1 MDATVTSSSIQV
13 KPTEP
18 ADSISNEIVAEGN
31 KWASSWVYGDF
42 YPA

>member
-13 KPTEP
+13 KPIEL
-18 ADSISNEIVAEGN
+18 ADSISNEIVGDGN
-31 KWASSWVYGDF
+31 KWAFSWVYSDF